1 MRTGNATKLQNFWQI
16 FWNSMCYFVCIYAHM
31 NICIIYACVCIIN
44 FALSSVKFWLC
55 HWCEDRFNLIW
66 LSGLHWC
73 WCKKKFKA
81 CAMKHKFTC
90 FSKQLFT
97 KIFVCKNESIS
108 LTSLT
113 CHSNVFTMDSHHEGT
128 LIILFLE
135 EGGSCHAFGHW
146 FLW

>member
-44 FALSSVKFWLC
+44 FALSRVKFWLC

-73 WCKKKFKA
+73 WCKKKNL
-81 CAMKHKFTC
+81 KH
-90 FSKQLFT
+90 
-97 KIFVCKNESIS
+97 VPWSIS
-108 LTSLT
+108 LL
-113 CHSNVFTMDSHHEGT
+113 VFQNSFSRKFLFARMKVYPWLHLPAIVMFLPWI
-128 LIILFLE
+128 LIMRELL
-135 EGGSCHAFGHW
+135 
-146 FLW
+146 